1 MNCKNSETDAEIRE
15 SVVKNTPFG
24 LENEAKNKKEYKLRM
39 VGGLDFHEV
48 SVAFRKELKNGK
60 VYEAGFWAFVLLES
74 GYHKH
79 IWKHL
84 AIYASQLDGNKVV
97 EVSALRTSFDLNTTV
112 KNRKTEEGFCYI
124 CRAIIDLCGTKDNTA
139 KIMKQIIDDYCCKN
153 WLELI

>member
-1 MNCKNSETDAEIRE
+1 MD
-15 SVVKNTPFG
+15 
-24 LENEAKNKKEYKLRM
+24 KKEYKLRM

-60 VYEAGFWAFVLLES
+60 TYEACFWAFVLLES

-84 AIYASQLDGNKVV
+84 AIYASSFSDDEIV
-97 EVSALRTSFDLNTTV
+97 EISALRNSFDLNTAA

-124 CRAIIDLCGTKDNTA
+124 CRAIINLCKTNDGVA
-139 KIMKQIIDDYCCKN
+139 EIMKRVIDNYCNANRLK
-153 WLELI
+153 LKD

>member
-1 MNCKNSETDAEIRE
+1 MNCKNDEANTEIRG

-24 LENEAKNKKEYKLRM
+24 LRNEAEDKKEYKLRM

-48 SVAFRKELKNGK
+48 SVAFRKELKDGK
-60 VYEAGFWAFVLLES
+60 AYEAGFWAFVLLES

-84 AIYASQLDGNKVV
+84 AIYASELDGSKVV
-97 EVSALRTSFDLNTTV
+97 EISALRTSFDLNTTA

-124 CRAIIDLCGTKDNTA
+124 CRAIIDLCNTEDDTT
-139 KIMKQIIDDYCCKN
+139 KIMKQIIDNYCRGS